1 LDLVFDRCCRS
12 ALPRRFG
19 TQTLAWFWN
28 QCRNEVVKL
37 SSKDI
42 ARVKPEI
49 RYLAAQDR
57 YLTFEAEFVARL
69 PGFAEMRET
78 KGCEVLAFE

>member
-1 LDLVFDRCCRS
+1 M
-12 ALPRRFG
+12 
-19 TQTLAWFWN
+19 
-28 QCRNEVVKL
+28 KL

-57 YLTFEAEFVARL
+57 YLAFETEFVARL
-69 PGFAEMRET
+69 PVFSEMVEA
-78 KGCEVLAFE
+78 KGGEVLVFE